1 MRCGVI
7 GGSVVNESA
16 IRGWV
21 LGAAAVAALAG
32 CGTLRQAQGD
42 MTAAGAL
49 PWTSAVAQNGAFMLS
64 KARDEDLI
72 YVSDRWKKVV
82 NVYVYPTGERVG
94 RLTGFSSPLGECV
107 DRRGN
112 IWIVDGDKVVEY
124 AHGGTAPIGSLSAKG
139 TACSINLRNG
149 YLALTSTSPAELSV
163 YKNAKGTPSVYSY
176 PAAPGFFY
184 CTYDDAG
191 NIFITADST
200 ANQLAELAKGASTIA
215 TITYPRT
222 GYLGS
227 AFWDGSYL
235 VVAESGEFN
244 VPATLDQVSVTGSKA
259 TIVSSIELYGRH
271 NAKSNEPG
279 TQYALFDGTIIG
291 PGHSPRREARFVNFW
306 QYPNGGAAFKTINE
320 RRAVYLWGI
329 AVSPKR

>member
-1 MRCGVI
+1 M
-7 GGSVVNESA
+7 
-16 IRGWV
+16 
-21 LGAAAVAALAG
+21 
-32 CGTLRQAQGD
+32 AQGD
-42 MTAAGAL
+42 TGPTGAL
-49 PWTSAVAQNGAFMLS
+49 PQTMPIGTHAAHDGAFMLA
-64 KARDEDLI
+64 KAQGEDLV

-82 NVYVYPTGERVG
+82 NVYAYPTGERVG

-107 DRRGN
+107 DRHGN
-112 IWIVDGDKVVEY
+112 IWIVDSDKVVEY
-124 AHGGTAPIGSLSAKG
+124 AHGGTAPIASLSASG
-139 TACSINLRNG
+139 TACSINPRNG
-149 YLALTSTSPAELSV
+149 DLALTGKSPAELSV
-163 YKNAKGTPSVYSY
+163 YKNATGTPSVYSY

-184 CTYDDAG
+184 CTYDNNG

-200 ANQLAELAKGASTIA
+200 DNQLAELAKGASTIA
-215 TITYPRT
+215 AITYPRI

-271 NAKSNEPG
+271 NAKNNEPG
-279 TQYALFDGTIIG
+279 AQYALFDGTIIG

-306 QYPNGGAAFKTINE
+306 QYPNGGAAFKTVNE
-320 RRAVYLWGI
+320 RRAIYLWGT
-329 AVSPKR
+329 AVSAKR